1 MNIKPSS
8 MHDTGRRTE
17 TPELKIDSVAPR
29 NHASR
34 PPLILAS
41 ILGSVSGGLP
51 MGPGQPYLTYLIS
64 EVGEDYDNMYRAF
77 ASTQLCKPLLLVSK
91 DVRQRSP
98 VPQSLVA
105 SCLCYFPAVSLER

>member
-1 MNIKPSS
+1 MTIVDPTASQCDSIGRNFPWNYMNIRPSS
-8 MHDTGRRTE
+8 IHDTGRRTE
-17 TPELKIDSVAPR
+17 APELKIDSVAPR

-64 EVGEDYDNMYRAF
+64 EVG
-77 ASTQLCKPLLLVSK
+77 
-91 DVRQRSP
+91 
-98 VPQSLVA
+98 
-105 SCLCYFPAVSLER
+105 